1 MSDQLRN
8 KRALALPAR
17 LSRSWLFVNA
27 SKPDLFASGQTSDAD
42 SIIFDLEAAVP
53 DDQKDTARANVVSA
67 LENGMVGWVRV
78 NNTWTHHWEEDLDA
92 LSGLPGLRGIMLP
105 NTEEPEQVTLTSIRA
120 GVGMPILALIETAL
134 GLENATRI
142 ASAAGTFRLAFGVND
157 FRKDTGIG
165 DDPVALAYARSRLVI
180 ASRVGGLA
188 GAIDGPSSPGAGKST
203 VSSDCAWTMKMGMT
217 GKLVLSEAQV
227 PYVNE
232 GLAPSEEDREWAREM
247 LEEAEHADGITDGSY
262 LPRMARAKKIASLA
276 DSYGLW
282 KS

>member
-27 SKPDLFASGQTSDAD
+27 SKPELFASGQTSDAD

-67 LENGMVGWVRV
+67 LEDGMVGWVRV

-203 VSSDCAWTMKMGMT
+203 VSSDCAWTIKMGMT

-227 PYVNE
+227 PYVND
-232 GLAPSEEDREWAREM
+232 GLAPSEEDRAWAREM

>member
-27 SKPDLFASGQTSDAD
+27 AKPELFASGQTSDAD

-53 DDQKDTARANVVSA
+53 EDQKNAARDNVVSA
-67 LENGMVGWVRV
+67 LEGGMVGWVRV
-78 NNTWTHHWEEDLDA
+78 NNTWTPHWEEDLDA
-92 LSGLPGLRGIMLP
+92 LAGLSGLRGVMLP
-105 NTEEPEQVTLTSIRA
+105 NTEEPEEVTLTSIRA

-134 GLENATRI
+134 GVENATRI

-188 GAIDGPSSPGAGKST
+188 GAIDGPSSPGAGQST
-203 VSSDCAWTMKMGMT
+203 VSADCTWTMKMGMT
-217 GKLVLSEAQV
+217 GKLVLSESQV
-227 PYVNE
+227 PYVNN
-232 GLAPSEEDREWAREM
+232 GLAPSEEDRAWAREM

-262 LPRMARAKKIASLA
+262 LPRIARAEKIADLA

-282 KS
+282 KR

>member
-27 SKPDLFASGQTSDAD
+27 SKPELFASGQTSDAD

-227 PYVNE
+227 PYVND

-247 LEEAEHADGITDGSY
+247 LKEAEHADGITDGSY

>member
-27 SKPDLFASGQTSDAD
+27 SNPELFASGQTSDAD

-53 DDQKDTARANVVSA
+53 DNQKDTARANVVSA

-134 GLENATRI
+134 GMENATRI

-232 GLAPSEEDREWAREM
+232 GLAPSEEDRAWAREM

>member
-27 SKPDLFASGQTSDAD
+27 SKPELFASGQTSDAD

-53 DDQKDTARANVVSA
+53 GDQKDTARANVVSA
-67 LENGMVGWVRV
+67 LEDGMVGWVRV
-78 NNTWTHHWEEDLDA
+78 NNTWTHHWEKDLDA

-188 GAIDGPSSPGAGKST
+188 GAIDGPSSPGAGKSA

-227 PYVNE
+227 PYVND
-232 GLAPSEEDREWAREM
+232 GLAPSEEDRAWAREM
-247 LEEAEHADGITDGSY
+247 LEEAEHADGVTDGSY

>member
-27 SKPDLFASGQTSDAD
+27 SKPELFASGQTSDAD

-165 DDPVALAYARSRLVI
+165 SDPVALAYARSRLVI

-227 PYVNE
+227 PYVND
-232 GLAPSEEDREWAREM
+232 GLAPSEEDRAWAREM

>member
-27 SKPDLFASGQTSDAD
+27 SKPELFASGQTSDAD

-53 DDQKDTARANVVSA
+53 DDQKDTSRANVVSA
-67 LENGMVGWVRV
+67 LEDGMVGWVRV

-134 GLENATRI
+134 GIENATRI

-165 DDPVALAYARSRLVI
+165 DHPVALAYARSRLVI

-188 GAIDGPSSPGAGKST
+188 GAIDGPSSPGAGKSA

-232 GLAPSEEDREWAREM
+232 GLAPSEEDRAWAREM

>member
-27 SKPDLFASGQTSDAD
+27 SKPELFASGQTSDAD

-53 DDQKDTARANVVSA
+53 DDQKDTARANVVNA
-67 LENGMVGWVRV
+67 LEDGMVGWVRV

-232 GLAPSEEDREWAREM
+232 GLAPSEEDRAWAREM

>member
-27 SKPDLFASGQTSDAD
+27 SKPELFASGQTSDAD

-67 LENGMVGWVRV
+67 LKNGMVGWVRV

-232 GLAPSEEDREWAREM
+232 GLAPSEEDRAWAREM

>member
-27 SKPDLFASGQTSDAD
+27 SKPELFASGQTSDAD

-53 DDQKDTARANVVSA
+53 DDQKDTARANVVNA

-227 PYVNE
+227 PYVND
-232 GLAPSEEDREWAREM
+232 GLAPSEEDRAWAREM

>member
-27 SKPDLFASGQTSDAD
+27 SKPELFASGQTSDAD

-165 DDPVALAYARSRLVI
+165 SDPVALAYARSRLVI

-247 LEEAEHADGITDGSY
+247 LKEAEHADGITDGSY

>member
-27 SKPDLFASGQTSDAD
+27 SKPELFASGQTSDAD

-67 LENGMVGWVRV
+67 LEDGMVGWVRV

-134 GLENATRI
+134 GIENATRI

-188 GAIDGPSSPGAGKST
+188 GAIDGPSSPGAGKSA

-232 GLAPSEEDREWAREM
+232 GLAPSEEDRAWAREM

>member
-27 SKPDLFASGQTSDAD
+27 SKPELFASGQTSDAD

-157 FRKDTGIG
+157 FRNDTGIG
-165 DDPVALAYARSRLVI
+165 DDPVALAFARSRLVI

-232 GLAPSEEDREWAREM
+232 GLAPSEEDRAWAREM

>member
-1 MSDQLRN
+1 MADQIRN

-27 SKPDLFASGQTSDAD
+27 SKPDLFASGQASDAD

-53 DDQKDTARANVVSA
+53 QDQKDAARDNVVSA
-67 LENGMVGWVRV
+67 LSNGMVGWVRV
-78 NNTWTHHWEEDLDA
+78 NSTWTDEWEADLDA
-92 LSGLPGLRGIMLP
+92 ISGLEGLRGVMLP
-105 NTEEPEQVTLTSIRA
+105 NTEEPEQVTLTSLRA
-120 GVGMPILALIETAL
+120 GVGMPILALIETAV
-134 GLENATRI
+134 GLEAATRI
-142 ASAAGTFRLAFGVND
+142 ATAAGTFRLAFGVND

-165 DDPVALAYARSRLVI
+165 SDPMALAYARSRLVI

-188 GAIDGPSSPGAGKST
+188 GAIDGPASPGAGRSS
-203 VSSDCAWTMKMGMT
+203 VSDECSWTMKMGMT
-217 GKLVLSEAQV
+217 GKLVLNEAQV

-232 GLAPSEEDREWAREM
+232 GLAPSEEDRVWAREM

-262 LPRMARAKKIASLA
+262 LPRLARAKKIADLA

>member
-27 SKPDLFASGQTSDAD
+27 SKPELFASGQTSDAD

-67 LENGMVGWVRV
+67 LEDGMVGWVRV

-227 PYVNE
+227 PYVND
-232 GLAPSEEDREWAREM
+232 GLAPSEEDRAWAREM
-247 LEEAEHADGITDGSY
+247 LKEAEHADGITDGSY

>member
-27 SKPDLFASGQTSDAD
+27 SKPELFASGQTSDAD

-247 LEEAEHADGITDGSY
+247 LKEAEHADGITDGSY

>member
-27 SKPDLFASGQTSDAD
+27 SKPELFASGQTSDAD

-67 LENGMVGWVRV
+67 LEDGMVGWVRV

-134 GLENATRI
+134 GLENSTRI

-232 GLAPSEEDREWAREM
+232 GLAPSEEDRAWAREM

>member
-27 SKPDLFASGQTSDAD
+27 SKPELFPSGQTSDAD

-67 LENGMVGWVRV
+67 LEDGMVGWVRV

-105 NTEEPEQVTLTSIRA
+105 NTEKPEQVTLTSIRA

-134 GLENATRI
+134 GIENATRI

-188 GAIDGPSSPGAGKST
+188 GAIDGPSSPGAGKSA

-232 GLAPSEEDREWAREM
+232 GLAPSEEDRAWAREM

>member
-27 SKPDLFASGQTSDAD
+27 SKPELFASGQTSDAD

-67 LENGMVGWVRV
+67 LENSMVGWVRV

-134 GLENATRI
+134 GLENATRV

-188 GAIDGPSSPGAGKST
+188 GAIDGPSSPGAGKSA

-227 PYVNE
+227 PYVND
-232 GLAPSEEDREWAREM
+232 GLAPSEEDRAWAREM
-247 LEEAEHADGITDGSY
+247 LEEAEHADGVTDGSY

>member
-27 SKPDLFASGQTSDAD
+27 SKPELFASGQTSDAD

>member
-27 SKPDLFASGQTSDAD
+27 SKPELFASGQTSDAD

-232 GLAPSEEDREWAREM
+232 GLAPSEEDRAWAREM
-247 LEEAEHADGITDGSY
+247 LKEAEHADGITDGSY
-262 LPRMARAKKIASLA
+262 LPRMARPKKIASLA

>member
-27 SKPDLFASGQTSDAD
+27 SKPELFASGQTSDAD

-227 PYVNE
+227 PYVND
-232 GLAPSEEDREWAREM
+232 GLAPSEEDRAWAREM

-262 LPRMARAKKIASLA
+262 LPPHGPR
-276 DSYGLW
+276 
-282 KS
+282 

>member
-27 SKPDLFASGQTSDAD
+27 SKPELFASGQTSDAD

-217 GKLVLSEAQV
+217 GKLVLSESQV
-227 PYVNE
+227 PYVNN
-232 GLAPSEEDREWAREM
+232 GLAPSEEDRAWAREM

>member
-27 SKPDLFASGQTSDAD
+27 SNPELFASGQTSDAD

-134 GLENATRI
+134 GMENATRI

-232 GLAPSEEDREWAREM
+232 GLAPSEEDRAWAREM

-262 LPRMARAKKIASLA
+262 LPPMARAKKIASLA

>member
-27 SKPDLFASGQTSDAD
+27 SKPELFASGQTSDAD

-188 GAIDGPSSPGAGKST
+188 GAIDGPSSPGAGKSA

-232 GLAPSEEDREWAREM
+232 GLAPSEEDRAWAREM
-247 LEEAEHADGITDGSY
+247 LKEAEHADGITDGSY

>member
-27 SKPDLFASGQTSDAD
+27 SKPELFASGQTSDAD

-157 FRKDTGIG
+157 FRRDTGIG

-227 PYVNE
+227 PYVND
-232 GLAPSEEDREWAREM
+232 GLAPSEEDRAWAREM

>member
-27 SKPDLFASGQTSDAD
+27 SKPELFASGQTSDAD

-232 GLAPSEEDREWAREM
+232 GLAPSEEDRAWAREM

-276 DSYGLW
+276 DYYGLW

>member
-27 SKPDLFASGQTSDAD
+27 SKPELFASGQTSDAD

-67 LENGMVGWVRV
+67 LEDGMVGWVRV

-92 LSGLPGLRGIMLP
+92 LSGLPCLRGIMLP

-165 DDPVALAYARSRLVI
+165 DDPVALAYARSRLVL

-232 GLAPSEEDREWAREM
+232 GLAPSEEDRAWAREM

>member
-27 SKPDLFASGQTSDAD
+27 SKPELFASGQTSDAD

-227 PYVNE
+227 PYVND
-232 GLAPSEEDREWAREM
+232 GLAPSEEDRAWAREM

>member
-27 SKPDLFASGQTSDAD
+27 SKPELFASGQTSDAD

-53 DDQKDTARANVVSA
+53 DDQKDSARANVVSA
-67 LENGMVGWVRV
+67 LEEGMVGWVRV

-232 GLAPSEEDREWAREM
+232 GLAPSEEDRAWAREM

>member
-27 SKPDLFASGQTSDAD
+27 SKPELFASGQTSDAD

-67 LENGMVGWVRV
+67 LEDGMVGWVRV

-203 VSSDCAWTMKMGMT
+203 VSSDCSWTMKMGMT

-232 GLAPSEEDREWAREM
+232 GLAPSEEDRAWAREL

>member
-27 SKPDLFASGQTSDAD
+27 SKPELFASGQTSDAD

-53 DDQKDTARANVVSA
+53 GDQKDTARANVVSA
-67 LENGMVGWVRV
+67 LEDGMVGWVRV
-78 NNTWTHHWEEDLDA
+78 NNTWTHHWEQDLDA

-188 GAIDGPSSPGAGKST
+188 GAIDGPSSPGAGKSA

-217 GKLVLSEAQV
+217 GKLVLNEAQV

-232 GLAPSEEDREWAREM
+232 GLAPSEEDRAWAREM

>member
-27 SKPDLFASGQTSDAD
+27 SKPELFASGQTSDAD

-67 LENGMVGWVRV
+67 LEDGMVGWVRV

-134 GLENATRI
+134 GIENATRI

-165 DDPVALAYARSRLVI
+165 SDPVALAYARSRLVI

-188 GAIDGPSSPGAGKST
+188 GAIDGPSSPGAGKSA

-232 GLAPSEEDREWAREM
+232 GLAPSEEDRAWAREM

>member
-27 SKPDLFASGQTSDAD
+27 SKPELFASGQTSDAD

-120 GVGMPILALIETAL
+120 GVGMPLLALIETAL

-165 DDPVALAYARSRLVI
+165 SDPVALAYARSRLVI

-227 PYVNE
+227 PYVND

-247 LEEAEHADGITDGSY
+247 LKEAEHADGITDGSY

>member
-27 SKPDLFASGQTSDAD
+27 SKPELFASGQTSDAD

-67 LENGMVGWVRV
+67 LEDGMVGWVRV

-227 PYVNE
+227 PYVND
-232 GLAPSEEDREWAREM
+232 GLAPSEEDRAWAREM

>member
-27 SKPDLFASGQTSDAD
+27 AKPELFASGQTSDAD

-53 DDQKDTARANVVSA
+53 EDQKNAARDNVVSA
-67 LENGMVGWVRV
+67 LEGGMVGWVRV
-78 NNTWTHHWEEDLDA
+78 NNTWTPHWEEDLDA
-92 LSGLPGLRGIMLP
+92 LAGLSGLRGVMLP
-105 NTEEPEQVTLTSIRA
+105 NTEEPEEVTLTSIRA

-134 GLENATRI
+134 GVENATRI

-188 GAIDGPSSPGAGKST
+188 GAIDGPSSPGAGQST

-217 GKLVLSEAQV
+217 GKLVLSESQV
-227 PYVNE
+227 PYVNN
-232 GLAPSEEDREWAREM
+232 GLAPSEEDRAWAREM

-262 LPRMARAKKIASLA
+262 LPRIARAEKIADLA

-282 KS
+282 KR

>member
-27 SKPDLFASGQTSDAD
+27 SKPELFASGQTSDAD

-53 DDQKDTARANVVSA
+53 DDQKDTARGNVVSA

-165 DDPVALAYARSRLVI
+165 SDPVALAYARSRLVI

-232 GLAPSEEDREWAREM
+232 GLAPSEEDRAWAREM
-247 LEEAEHADGITDGSY
+247 LKEAEHADGITDGSY

>member
-27 SKPDLFASGQTSDAD
+27 SKPELFASGQTSDAD

-53 DDQKDTARANVVSA
+53 DDQKDTARANVVNA

-92 LSGLPGLRGIMLP
+92 LSGLPGVRGIMLP

-227 PYVNE
+227 PYVND
-232 GLAPSEEDREWAREM
+232 GLAPSEEDRAWAREM

>member
-27 SKPDLFASGQTSDAD
+27 SKPELFASGQTSDAD

-165 DDPVALAYARSRLVI
+165 SDPVALAYARSRLVI

-232 GLAPSEEDREWAREM
+232 GLAPSEEDRAWAREM
-247 LEEAEHADGITDGSY
+247 LKEAEHADGITDGSY

>member
-27 SKPDLFASGQTSDAD
+27 AKPELFASGQTSDAD

-53 DDQKDTARANVVSA
+53 EDQKNAARDNVVSA
-67 LENGMVGWVRV
+67 LEGGMVGWVRV

-92 LSGLPGLRGIMLP
+92 LAGLSGLRGVMLP
-105 NTEEPEQVTLTSIRA
+105 NTEEPEEVTLTSIRA

-134 GLENATRI
+134 GVENATRI
-142 ASAAGTFRLAFGVND
+142 ASAAGTFRLTFGVND

-188 GAIDGPSSPGAGKST
+188 GAIDGPSSPGAGQST

-217 GKLVLSEAQV
+217 GKLVLSESQV
-227 PYVNE
+227 PYVNN
-232 GLAPSEEDREWAREM
+232 GLAPSEEDRAWAREM

-262 LPRMARAKKIASLA
+262 LPRIARAEKIADLA

-282 KS
+282 KR